1 MKTTTYCVCLTFNV
15 GDLVKRKPT
24 YILYS
29 LTLQTYILYS
39 LSTSFWIHIV
49 LVSLWSLIRETF
61 SGLLIP
67 EKKNCP
73 YLYWNSVVRQSL
85 EASFLTTLPDIIEN
99 CLFILW
105 RHLDFYFLH
114 CIPSDEER
122 RMLAGPTL
130 SSSHMR
136 RLQGTVG
143 TLWCSKNFAALKSW
157 IFTVWQN

>member
-15 GDLVKRKPT
+15 GDLKRKPA
-24 YILYS
+24 
-29 LTLQTYILYS
+29 YILYS
-39 LSTSFWIHIV
+39 LSTSFWIHVV
-49 LVSLWSLIRETF
+49 LVSLWSLWKHFQVCRYQKKKIVRICTE
-61 SGLLIP
+61 IP
-67 EKKNCP
+67 WLDRVLKP
-73 YLYWNSVVRQSL
+73 
-85 EASFLTTLPDIIEN
+85 SFLTTLPDIIEN

-143 TLWCSKNFAALKSW
+143 TLWCSKNFAALKCC

>member
-1 MKTTTYCVCLTFNV
+1 MCLTFNV
-15 GDLVKRKPT
+15 GDLHFIRPVHFILDPRYAGFTVIT
-24 YILYS
+24 YGTIFRS
-29 LTLQTYILYS
+29 VDT
-39 LSTSFWIHIV
+39 
-49 LVSLWSLIRETF
+49 R
-61 SGLLIP
+61 
-67 EKKNCP
+67 KKNCP
-73 YLYWNSVVRQSL
+73 YLYWNSLVRQSL

-143 TLWCSKNFAALKSW
+143 TL
-157 IFTVWQN
+157 